1 MPLFNSDYNSLGSN
15 SITVTHDAWS
25 LPFHAVFIGWGEAK
39 QRFHYQYPS
48 TKRHKIC
55 IHSKMLQ
62 EYYKYIAI
70 TISKCQPLPFKHKFG
85 ILQKYSL
92 IEQ

>member
-39 QRFHYQYPS
+39 QRFHYQY
-48 TKRHKIC
+48 
-55 IHSKMLQ
+55 
-62 EYYKYIAI
+62 
-70 TISKCQPLPFKHKFG
+70 ISVNKKTQGMHTLKNV
-85 ILQKYSL
+85 
-92 IEQ
+92 